1 MQHGLKLRQI
11 EEIVLR
17 GFFNRRGTGID
28 RARIDQLIGFVSGA
42 ALLAGIAILIHCLA
56 LGAGADH
63 KTIGQENLFF
73 RVVELLDGLNLYM
86 AIGLQSTVNQFRQR
100 LVFTGVGAVIVVMAD
115 QEAFGIGLVVGIH
128 LLDPA
133 FCAGAFLLGTQHHRR
148 AVGVIGT
155 NVHAVVTH
163 ALLKPYPYIRLDL
176 LHHMPQMYLTV
187 GIGEGAGN
195 ENFAW
200 GTHTMVFSY
209 NKV

>member
-1 MQHGLKLRQI
+1 MI
-11 EEIVLR
+11 IPV
-17 GFFNRRGTGID
+17 
-28 RARIDQLIGFVSGA
+28 
-42 ALLAGIAILIHCLA
+42 LLAGGVGSRLWPLSRELYPKQCI
-56 LGAGADH
+56 
-63 KTIGQENLFF
+63 NLF
-73 RVVELLDGLNLYM
+73 DGEKSLIQQTAERTL
-86 AIGLQSTVNQFRQR
+86 AIGLQSSVNQFRQR
-100 LVFTGVGAVIVVMAD
+100 LVFTGVGAVIVIMAD
-115 QEAFGIGLVVGIH
+115 QEAGRIGLMVGIH

-133 FCAGAFLLGTQHHRR
+133 FCAGAFLLGAQHHRR